1 MITWKIEKRNLSEL
15 TGYDKNPR
23 KFTEKGLADLKNSL
37 ESLGDANIITIN
49 ADNTIL
55 GGHARATV
63 MNQLGYNEVDVKVPT
78 VLLNEQQIKEV
89 VIRLNANTAGNWDL
103 DMLEQ
108 EYDLDDLNDWGLDNV
123 VGLSN
128 TDFFDEEEVMDNDNL
143 QEMNTNKRLALSSMP
158 IDTYLLI
165 KFDDEITKQEYI
177 DRYVTKWNP
186 SSDVT
191 VKTQCCDYLF
201 MQKELIND

>member
-1 MITWKIEKRNLSEL
+1 MITWKIEKRNLSDL
-15 TGYDKNPR
+15 IGYDKNPR
-23 KFTEKGLADLKNSL
+23 KFTEKGLEDLKASL

-63 MNQLGYNEVDVKVPT
+63 MNQLGYEEVDVKVPNE
-78 VLLNEQQIKEV
+78 LLTEEQVKEV

-108 EYDLDDLNDWGLDNV
+108 EYDLNDLNDWGLDNV
-123 VGLSN
+123 VGLSS
-128 TDFFDEEEVMDNDNL
+128 TDFFDDEEIMDNDNL

-177 DRYVTKWNP
+177 DRYITKWNP

-201 MQKELIND
+201 MEKELIND

>member
-201 MQKELIND
+201 MEKELIND

>member
-1 MITWKIEKRNLSEL
+1 
-15 TGYDKNPR
+15 
-23 KFTEKGLADLKNSL
+23 
-37 ESLGDANIITIN
+37 
-49 ADNTIL
+49 
-55 GGHARATV
+55 
-63 MNQLGYNEVDVKVPT
+63 
-78 VLLNEQQIKEV
+78 
-89 VIRLNANTAGNWDL
+89 
-103 DMLEQ
+103 
-108 EYDLDDLNDWGLDNV
+108 
-123 VGLSN
+123 
-128 TDFFDEEEVMDNDNL
+128 MDNDNL